1 MGLDLN
7 VKRFRIAWNG
17 NVAHV
22 ADIFDDTDAGT
33 FRRFGQAEKSP
44 GGIVQFARRD
54 EFTALVDGGVDS
66 AKVAQAGNVCQSIQH
81 LCHAD
86 FICVDIFDSEI
97 SSGKCAFD
105 PVFNGC

>member
-81 LCHAD
+81 LRHAD
-86 FICVDIFDSEI
+86 FICVDM
-97 SSGKCAFD
+97 
-105 PVFNGC
+105 

>member
-1 MGLDLN
+1 MGLDLGM
-7 VKRFRIAWNG
+7 KRLGIAWNG

-66 AKVAQAGNVCQSIQH
+66 AKVAQAGNVCQAIQN
-81 LCHAD
+81 LGNTD
-86 FICVDIFDSEI
+86 FVCRCIFDSEI
-97 SSGKCAFD
+97 SGGKRALD
-105 PVFNGC
+105 TVFNGC